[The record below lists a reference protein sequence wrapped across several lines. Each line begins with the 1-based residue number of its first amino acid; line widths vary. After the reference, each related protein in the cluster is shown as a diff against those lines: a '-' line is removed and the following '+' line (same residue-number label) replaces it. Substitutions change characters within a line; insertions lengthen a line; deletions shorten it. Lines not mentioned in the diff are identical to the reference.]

1 MKPFERFLSRLA
13 TIPGRLLVGGKLYK
27 LPHVLRFSILA
38 VVTGANAYRGI
49 QTFIAVHRRSLNEAS
64 RSIGGKRRRALLF
77 VQPPDRRRAS
87 RRSRWPQYPA
97 LNELL

>member
-13 TIPGRLLVGGKLYK
+13 TIPGRLLAGGKLYK

-77 VQPPDRRRAS
+77 VSFRRGCKRRIS
-87 RRSRWPQYPA
+87 RRPSGIAPRS
-97 LNELL
+97 